1 MNIRLKNRK
10 IKLDKAII
18 RLESKIKLDKAIIRL
33 NKAITRLDK
42 AIIRL
47 KNQDSLS
54 ENLLDPV
61 VKGRNAGH
69 LSGPIVSASERIGI
83 LSPEASHHLPEIV
96 YRQRKCYL
104 ISQIPH
110 LRPRQIYGR
119 IMLVENMDIPQ
130 CIQYAPAFRT
140 HKH

>member
-1 MNIRLKNRK
+1 MFLYQY
-10 IKLDKAII
+10 KAII
-18 RLESKIKLDKAIIRL
+18 RLKSKI
-33 NKAITRLDK
+33 RLDK

-96 YRQRKCYL
+96 YRQCECYL

-119 IMLVENMDIPQ
+119 IMLVENMDIAQ

-140 HKH
+140 HKHRIDRGCIKN